1 MLDEESLLELP
12 PVPPAQAGR
21 PVAAWRE
28 PLTIDTYL
36 PDVADRYP
44 AYLESRV
51 YQGSSGR
58 VYPLPFHERISP
70 TKSPRQWDAIHL
82 ENRWVRLVIL
92 PELGGRIHVG
102 FDKTNGYDFFY
113 RNNVIKPALV
123 GLAGPWISGGVEFNW
138 PQHHRPGTFLPTD
151 SYIEHEEDGAV
162 TVWCSDHDPFARMK
176 GMHGIRLRPDSS
188 VIELRA
194 RLFNRTD
201 DMQTFLWW
209 ANVAA
214 AAGDDYQSFFPTDA
228 RAVADHAKRAV
239 TAFPQADRPY
249 YGVDYPARVDAAHPD
264 ADRIDWYRNIPVP
277 TSYMCLGTEDDFFGG
292 YDHGVDAG
300 FVHWADHRVAPG
312 KKQWTWGNGAFGWAW
327 DANLTDTDGPY
338 VELMAGVFT
347 DNQPDF
353 SFLAPG
359 ETKAFSQYWYPIQG
373 IGAVD
378 QATLDVAVRLDI
390 AASPRGNAPDGSTPD
405 GSTPDGSTAVRV
417 AVVVTADRPGLELE
431 LVDRAGAVAW
441 RRTVDAGPGTPSIT
455 ELALAGRFA
464 PTDLTL
470 VVTHAGIE
478 LVRWTH
484 RELADDVVVP
494 EPATEPPA
502 PQDVASTEEL
512 YLTGLHL
519 EQYRHATRSPEPY
532 WQEALARDPG
542 DIRSNVA
549 LAARRYRSARYAEAE
564 VHLRRAI
571 ERQTALNPNPY
582 DGEAYF
588 RLGQVLG
595 RTGRAPAAY
604 DAYGKAAW
612 NYAWR
617 GAAHLAMARIDA
629 ARGRDADALTH
640 ARAVLALDGDQ
651 LQARNLAVVV
661 LRRLGREAEAAALL
675 AATLRLDALDFW
687 ARDLAGEPASPD
699 APLELDIA
707 LEYASVGETG
717 RALDLLALVA
727 SLPTVPGQVEVAPL
741 AHLHRAD
748 LLTLRGDTRG
758 ARAALDDAHRAAAT
772 YCLAS
777 RLDDVDMLVRICAA
791 HPGDA
796 RAWALLGHWLYFQRR
811 YADAIEA
818 WTTATACG
826 VQDPVVWRNLAV
838 AAFNVLDDAELAA
851 AHYQRAFDLAPD
863 DARLL
868 YESDQLAKR
877 TGSSSA
883 ARLARLQSHP
893 AAVAQRDDLTVEV
906 VELLTAAGQAD
917 AALEILQ
924 TRAFQP
930 WEGGEGQVLGAWDEA
945 LLALA
950 RAALADGDPA
960 RAVDLLETALTPP
973 STLGEGRH
981 LLANCAHLLLT
992 LGDARTAVGDLAGAQ
1007 DAWRRAA
1014 AFAGDFQSMSSTP
1027 CSEMTYYSVLSA
1039 RRRGDEAMVQDRI
1052 DELDR
1057 FVKEL
1062 RETAASVDFFA
1073 TSLPS
1078 LLLFTDDLDARRTT
1092 TVLILEAQVAALR
1105 GDPVQAGQLV
1115 RAALE
1120 REPSRVRALDLQREL
1135 STHR

>member
-1 MLDEESLLELP
+1 MLDEESRLELP
-12 PVPPAQAGR
+12 PVPPAQADR

-44 AYLESRV
+44 AYLDSRV

-92 PELGGRIHVG
+92 PELGGRIHIG
-102 FDKTNGYDFFY
+102 LDKTNGYDFFY

-151 SYIEHEEDGAV
+151 SFLEHEQDGSV

-176 GMHGIRLRPDSS
+176 GMHGIRLRPDSA

-201 DMQTFLWW
+201 DVQTFLWW

-214 AAGDDYQSFFPTDA
+214 AAGDEYQSFFPTDA

-249 YGVDYPARVDAAHPD
+249 YGVDYPARVNADHPD

-292 YDHGVDAG
+292 YDHRQRAG

-359 ETKAFSQYWYPIQG
+359 ETKSFSQYWYPIQG
-373 IGAVD
+373 IGPAH
-378 QATLDVAVRLDI
+378 QATLDAAVRLDI
-390 AASPRGNAPDGSTPD
+390 AAGPDGGTS
-405 GSTPDGSTAVRV
+405 VRV
-417 AVVVTADRPGLELE
+417 GVVVTAQRPELKLALE
-431 LVDRAGAVAW
+431 DSAGAVVW
-441 RRTVDAGPGTPSIT
+441 GQTQDAGPGRPSIT
-455 ELALAGRFA
+455 ELTLEGRFA
-464 PTDLTL
+464 PTELTL
-470 VVTHAGIE
+470 VVTQAGTE
-478 LVRWTH
+478 LIRWTH
-484 RELADDVVVP
+484 RDQSADVVVP
-494 EPATEPPA
+494 APATEPPA
-502 PQDVASTEEL
+502 PRDVTTTEEL
-512 YLTGLHL
+512 FLAGLHL

-532 WQEALARDPG
+532 WQEALDRDPG

-564 VHLRRAI
+564 TLLRRAI
-571 ERQTALNPNPY
+571 ERQTARNPNPY

-588 RLGQVLG
+588 RLGQVLARSG
-595 RTGRAPAAY
+595 HESGAY
-604 DAYGKAAW
+604 DAYAKAAW

-617 GAAHLAMARIDA
+617 AAAHLAMARIDA
-629 ARGRDADALTH
+629 ARGRN
-640 ARAVLALDGDQ
+640 ARALEHAQAVLSLDTDQ
-651 LQARNLAVVV
+651 LQARNLSVVV
-661 LRRLGREAEAAALL
+661 LRRLARGAEADVLL
-675 AATLRLDALDFW
+675 DETLRIDPLDFW

-699 APLELDIA
+699 ATLELDIA
-707 LEYASVGETG
+707 LEYAAVGETG
-717 RALDLLALVA
+717 RALELLALVA

-748 LLTLRGDTRG
+748 LLTRSGDTRG
-758 ARAALDDAHRAAAT
+758 AAAALQDADGADAT

-777 RLDDVDMLVRICAA
+777 RLDDVDMLVRSCVA
-791 HPGDA
+791 HPDEV

-811 YADAIEA
+811 YPDAIEA
-818 WTTATACG
+818 WTTAAKCG
-826 VQDPVVWRNLAV
+826 ADDPVVWRNLAV
-838 AAFNVLDDAELAA
+838 AAFNVLDDAALAA
-851 AHYQRAFDLAPD
+851 AHYRRALELAPH
-863 DARLL
+863 DARLV
-868 YESDQLAKR
+868 YESDQLDKR
-877 TGSSSA
+877 SGGSSA
-883 ARLARLQSHP
+883 ERLARLEALP
-893 AAVAQRDDLTVEV
+893 AVVAQRDDLTVEV
-906 VELLTAAGQAD
+906 VELLTAAGRAGR
-917 AALEILQ
+917 ALDILKN
-924 TRAFQP
+924 RAFQP
-930 WEGGEGQVLGAWDEA
+930 WEGGEGKVLGAWDET

-960 RAVDLLETALTPP
+960 RAIEYVETALAPP
-973 STLGEGRH
+973 ATLGEGRH

-992 LGDARTAVGDLAGAQ
+992 LGDARTAAGVLAGAQ

-1014 AFAGDFQSMSSTP
+1014 AYAGDFQSMSPAP
-1027 CSEMTYYSVLSA
+1027 CSEMTYYSILSA
-1039 RRRGDEAMVQDRI
+1039 RRLGEVIAAGQRT
-1052 DELDR
+1052 DELAR
-1057 FVKEL
+1057 FAAEL
-1062 RETAASVDFFA
+1062 RSTPGSVDFFA

-1078 LLLFTDDLDARRTT
+1078 LLLFTDDLDARGATT
-1092 TVLILEAQVAALR
+1092 ALILEAQVAALR
-1105 GDPVQAGQLV
+1105 DQPVRARDLV
-1115 RAALE
+1115 QAALE

-1135 STHR
+1135 AGRTLSPVLK